1 MASSG
6 VVYGSRKV
14 NQWGPRLELHWDI
27 TSQSV
32 KDNTSTIRVRSYFNV
47 NGTINWSA
55 RSYEGNT
62 RINDGTRNTYYYTS
76 SNSTQRHR
84 LMNTSYHTIKH
95 KSDGTATV
103 SLEGWF
109 NVKVLNWSGVNV
121 SEIYAQGNITL
132 NKIIR
137 GIDNSSASLS
147 YGWKEV
153 IGSKQVT
160 FTKLSSTARVELAY
174 SYYNSKNGNW
184 SDTKTINSD
193 YTSGS
198 SFYFLAEDINK
209 IHIYNP
215 NSRTTSFRIILRVYQ
230 SNTLIDTITKNA
242 DLNLKVEVP
251 SISGTVIVSGK
262 NQSLLGDKLYAV
274 ENIHTAKIEISA
286 TAKNGASIKS
296 YEINFQEQKYN
307 TKSTSVLITK
317 SGHLAISIKATDS
330 RGFTYSKILES
341 IISRSYSPPSLSN
354 HRAFRVENSVENP
367 LGKIVRVNGNIESTE
382 VLNKEGKNINTPYWR
397 ISFDNSNTFK
407 NKNIYY
413 SKSIGIENSPT
424 YTLYFGDAFS
434 DLKVPGQVP
443 SGQASLVLG
452 KESVGIN
459 IVPSE
464 GAKGL
469 YLKDDLI
476 NNLKV
481 ALMYDFY
488 ADYKVYGASNYIEAI
503 KLNWSKIKEG
513 ISFAN
518 CWVATRGVAIILKY
532 PSSSGDYG
540 MVLTFGYGGAFKK
553 YIRSSGKWEERSV

>member
-1 MASSG
+1 M
-6 VVYGSRKV
+6 
-14 NQWGPRLELHWDI
+14 
-27 TSQSV
+27 
-32 KDNTSTIRVRSYFNV
+32 VRSYFNV

-76 SNSTQRHR
+76 SSSTQRHR

-147 YGWKEV
+147 YGWKNVVGEKRV
-153 IGSKQVT
+153 N
-160 FTKLSSTARVELAY
+160 FTKLSSTARVELSY
-174 SYYNSKNGNW
+174 SYYNSKNGSW
-184 SDTKTINSD
+184 SDSKTINSN
-193 YTSGS
+193 YTSGA
-198 SFYFLAEDINK
+198 SFSFLDEDINK
-209 IHIYNP
+209 IHTYNP
-215 NSRTTSFRIILRVYQ
+215 NSRTTSFRIILTVYQ
-230 SNTLIDTITKNA
+230 SNTLIDTITKSV

-251 SISGTVIVSGK
+251 SISGTIIISGK

-274 ENIHTAKIEISA
+274 QNIHTAKIDISA
-286 TAKNGASIKS
+286 NAKNGASIKA
-296 YEINFQEQKYN
+296 YEINFQGQRYN

-317 SGHLAISIKATDS
+317 SGHLSISIKATDS
-330 RGFTYSKILES
+330 RGFTYSKILAS
-341 IISRSYSPPSLSN
+341 IISREYSPPSLSN
-354 HRAFRVENSVENP
+354 HKAFRVKDGAENP
-367 LGKIVRVNGNIESTE
+367 LGEIARIVGNINSTE
-382 VLNKEGKNINTPYWR
+382 VLNKEGKNINSPYWK

-413 SKSIGIENSPT
+413 SKSIGIENSST

-459 IVPSE
+459 IVPNE

-488 ADYKVYGASNYIEAI
+488 ADYTIYGASNYIEAI

-540 MVLTFGYGGAFKK
+540 MVLTFGYGGTLKK
-553 YIRSSGKWEERSV
+553 HIRSSGKWEERSV